1 MSDLARISVQIDS
14 EAMPTRLVHK
24 NVRIY
29 VLTCIIHGTA
39 ESYLKTI
46 FTLSMLPRLA
56 FPSTKKQARLI
67 FDTASDIAIISRELW
82 NSFGCQKL
90 EPVSLSA
97 INACGGSVKRAWKL
111 SSDLKYGDSISPQQL
126 TKLTLINLLGLDW
139 IDPYYQ
145 HYTATQNR
153 AKPTALVL
161 RASPA
166 GSQLSAKIRGSA
178 TGRESGNVGSSLAI
192 SATASSSSSWMAYN
206 NGSSQR
212 SINVSDLHSLEQH
225 QASGST
231 MASSSLSRH
240 SNSPNTA
247 TRTLSGASSAT
258 VVGRHS
264 TGSNRY
270 IVIGA
275 NTMRKKH
282 GQSMPYQGYEFIRK
296 CIVVN

>member
-1 MSDLARISVQIDS
+1 M
-14 EAMPTRLVHK
+14 K
-24 NVRIY
+24 
-29 VLTCIIHGTA
+29 
-39 ESYLKTI
+39 
-46 FTLSMLPRLA
+46 
-56 FPSTKKQARLI
+56 FP
-67 FDTASDIAIISRELW
+67 F
-82 NSFGCQKL
+82 
-90 EPVSLSA
+90 V
-97 INACGGSVKRAWKL
+97 
-111 SSDLKYGDSISPQQL
+111 
-126 TKLTLINLLGLDW
+126 
-139 IDPYYQ
+139 DPYYQ

-206 NGSSQR
+206 NGSNQR
-212 SINVSDLHSLEQH
+212 SINVSDLHSLQQH

-231 MASSSLSRH
+231 ITSSSLSRH

-247 TRTLSGASSAT
+247 PPRTLSGASSAT

-275 NTMRKKH
+275 NTMGKSLEYNNDNSRNLDFITPSYGPVAH
-282 GQSMPYQGYEFIRK
+282 SMNRMTSLAH
-296 CIVVN
+296 V